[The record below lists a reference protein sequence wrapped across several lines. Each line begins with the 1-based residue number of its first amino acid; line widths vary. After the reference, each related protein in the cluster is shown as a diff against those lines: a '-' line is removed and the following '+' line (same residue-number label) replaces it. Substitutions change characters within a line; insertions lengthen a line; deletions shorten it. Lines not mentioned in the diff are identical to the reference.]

1 MSENLKN
8 IKQSLL
14 HERLSAFLKSTTG
27 IVHNLSNPLTII
39 AARAQLLQLKMPEN
53 PNFKKMTDQSKTI
66 ESILN
71 NLVFISQNLVDEERH
86 KIDINILLK
95 NEMEFLNADSF
106 FKHNVSKDFQYYPGS
121 LTTSSSYFHIATL
134 VYCIMQLLLAHLK
147 NSTEKV
153 IKIRTVKTSDSVCIR
168 ISSGAKVLEPS
179 EIQKIQSPSTSKSI
193 ISQDPLIQN
202 LYNANLLAKEM
213 EITLTISSN
222 KSDIEFTVSIPIM

>member
-39 AARAQLLQLKMPEN
+39 AARAQLLQMKMPDN
-53 PNFKKMTDQSKTI
+53 PNFKKMVDQSKTI

-86 KIDINILLK
+86 KIDINILMK

-121 LTTSSSYFHIATL
+121 LITSSSYFHVATL
-134 VYCIMQLLLAHLK
+134 VYCIMQVLLTHLK
-147 NSTEKV
+147 KSSEKV
-153 IKIRTVKTSDSVCIR
+153 IKFRTVKASDSAHIR
-168 ISSGAKVLEPS
+168 ISSGAKVMEPS
-179 EIQKIQSPSTSKSI
+179 EIQKMLLSSTSKSI
-193 ISQDPLIQN
+193 ISQDPLLQN
-202 LYNANLLAKEM
+202 LYNAKLLAKEM
-213 EITLTISSN
+213 KITLTISCIEAG
-222 KSDIEFTVSIPIM
+222 IEFTISIPIM